1 LNIENEVK
9 KLKSDMFW
17 LKVIMTFVVL
27 TLGVLAVGGNRVHN
41 KSTAKIVEIAD
52 KTGVECETKTNT
64 LFGIMTK
71 INLVK

>member
-1 LNIENEVK
+1 MNIENKVK

-27 TLGVLAVGGNRVHN
+27 TLGVLAVGGNCMHS
-41 KSTAKIVEIAD
+41 KSMAKIAEIAG
-52 KTGVECETKTNT
+52 KTGIECETKTNT

>member
-1 LNIENEVK
+1 MNIENEVK

-27 TLGVLAVGGNRVHN
+27 ILGVLAVGGNRVHN